1 MVDHTDVS
9 GGDPPGWK
17 QRTVLS
23 ALQSAVLWRG
33 QGARA
38 GREGVPGQE
47 HSRLE
52 QG

>member
-1 MVDHTDVS
+1 MVDYTDVS

-17 QRTVLS
+17 QRAVLP

-33 QGARA
+33 QG
-38 GREGVPGQE
+38 EGVPGQE